1 MPTRAFVGIWS
12 SAHWGP
18 LQNELALHGHRSY
31 AVDLSGHGDRADHP
45 AAYYRQPQDLDR
57 PRPKG
62 ETPVRPSLRI
72 SMTAALAAA
81 LACLAWPAGT
91 AGAAGDDR
99 VPRTER
105 ISVAPDGTDGDH
117 HSVDPTVSADGR
129 VVAFMSSANNL
140 VPGTDVPTSVFYR
153 TAPGTPL
160 KRVVLPGESTML
172 PRVSDSGR
180 HLTFTSYSAT
190 TQQYSVHVM
199 DLRTGRVEPVAPAL
213 EGGYRA
219 YYGAAPLS
227 ADGRYVAFVAKT
239 AADEDGVSHCRIVLR
254 DRRTQQLWRAGP
266 PTNRDCQDISM
277 SADGRKVAY
286 RVGYSGPSDDDK
298 ADIMVYDRV
307 TRKTVQAD
315 VTHNGAPADRSALSP
330 VLSADGS
337 KVGFDS
343 VATNLVPGT
352 DPNGDTSTS
361 WNAFVRDLRTGTL
374 QRYDGHS
381 PTDVTLVSDLSANGS
396 KLLLNTADADRGTL
410 GLILRDP
417 RTGHEE
423 LLSPGQD
430 GKPVTVGRA
439 ALSADES
446 TVVLDSYHPGLVPDD
461 TNLIGD
467 VFVRTL
473 R

>member
-1 MPTRAFVGIWS
+1 
-12 SAHWGP
+12 
-18 LQNELALHGHRSY
+18 
-31 AVDLSGHGDRADHP
+31 
-45 AAYYRQPQDLDR
+45 
-57 PRPKG
+57 
-62 ETPVRPSLRI
+62 
-72 SMTAALAAA
+72 MTAALAAA
-81 LACLAWPAGT
+81 LTCLTWP
-91 AGAAGDDR
+91 AGAAGADLA
-99 VPRTER
+99 PRTER
-105 ISVAPDGTDGDH
+105 LSVAPDGTGGNY
-117 HSVDPTVSADGR
+117 HSVTPVVSADGG
-129 VVAFMSSANNL
+129 VVAFMSSATNL
-140 VPGTDVPTSVFYR
+140 MPGTDVPNSVFYR
-153 TAPGTPL
+153 TAPGAPL
-160 KRVVLPGESTML
+160 KRVTLPGESTML

-190 TQQYSVHVM
+190 TQKYSVHVM

-213 EGGYRA
+213 EDGYRA
-219 YYGAAPLS
+219 DYGAAPLS
-227 ADGRYVAFVAKT
+227 ADGRYLAFVAET
-239 AADEDGVSHCRIVLR
+239 AADESGVSRCRIMLL

-266 PTNRDCQDISM
+266 STDRECQDISM

-298 ADIMVYDRV
+298 ADILVYDRL
-307 TRKTVQAD
+307 TGQTAQAD
-315 VTHNGAPADRSALSP
+315 VTHNGAPADRSALAP

-337 KVGFDS
+337 KVGFNS

-396 KLLLNTADADRGTL
+396 KLLLNTADADRRTL
-410 GLILRDP
+410 GLILRDQ

-430 GKPVTVGRA
+430 GKPVIVGRA

-446 TVVLDSYHPGLVPDD
+446 TAVFDSYHPGLVPDD